1 MTKQVARLGDTST
14 HGGTITSASSVAFA
28 DGRGIARNGDTF
40 FCPIHQTRT
49 LIANQSTMMVD
60 GRPAITVGASVSCGA
75 IITTGSPVS
84 EAG

>member
-1 MTKQVARLGDTST
+1 MTNKVARLSDTST
-14 HGGTITSASSVAFA
+14 HGGSIISASSTAFA
-28 DGRGIARNGDTF
+28 AGLGIARNGDTF

-49 LIANQSTMMVD
+49 LIANQSTLVVD

-75 IITTGSPVS
+75 IITTGSPIA